1 MGKHQLVQRQR
12 RQCLWGLM
20 IASLCHFRRL
30 WGPEGELIEELAGTV
45 DYGLAGLHMTEML

>member
-20 IASLCHFRRL
+20 IANLCHFRRF
-30 WGPEGELIEELAGTV
+30 WGPEGELTEELAGTV